1 MDKKNNVHTCSYL
14 EENNTRYLHG
24 NYLDHQQST
33 YVIKENNLVHIKECF
48 SAAYFKSK
56 DKLVT
61 AMEFSSIPYTL
72 VMYIK

>member
-33 YVIKENNLVHIKECF
+33 YVIKENNLVHKECF
-48 SAAYFKSK
+48 SAAYFKSE